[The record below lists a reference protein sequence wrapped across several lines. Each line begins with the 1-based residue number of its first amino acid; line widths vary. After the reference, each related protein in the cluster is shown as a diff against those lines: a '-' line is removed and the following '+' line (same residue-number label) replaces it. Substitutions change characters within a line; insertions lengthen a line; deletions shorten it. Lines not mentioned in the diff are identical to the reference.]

1 MQDNLSVVVLD
12 KNDNSREVIKS
23 YLKETPIITDI
34 RLYSNFKEGFEDI
47 KKSDNNTIVIAD
59 ISDDTYEVRDTVE
72 NIKLY
77 TPRLI
82 ITSLDYST
90 NTIIQALR
98 FGAKE
103 FLPKPVLKEDLIR
116 VVTSLANISPDANES
131 QAQIITV
138 YSNKGGIGKTTI
150 AVNLAA
156 EQG

>member
-82 ITSLDYST
+82 ITSLDY
-90 NTIIQALR
+90 
-98 FGAKE
+98 
-103 FLPKPVLKEDLIR
+103 
-116 VVTSLANISPDANES
+116 
-131 QAQIITV
+131 
-138 YSNKGGIGKTTI
+138 
-150 AVNLAA
+150 
-156 EQG
+156 